1 MKNNAFSK
9 IKNIIIQMKCT
20 NDFSYY
26 IYTWTDIRAELTNI
40 IKIMCTL
47 FAVRIDIDT
56 VIYA

>member
-1 MKNNAFSK
+1 
-9 IKNIIIQMKCT
+9 MKCT

-56 VIYA
+56 VIHA